1 MLARQAADE
10 FNAEGLKD
18 LESSARNLL
27 ASALLELDRT
37 GDAEKEMAVVQK
49 GSLQDPTL
57 RLAAAITSARL
68 QVRSGKLTEG
78 IRELDSVAA
87 QSKNLGIAALQFEA
101 RLAQG
106 ETALFGGDKR
116 TALSLLS
123 ALQKDAARKGFRQI
137 EVRARAVSQQIS
149 ASGNRAG

>member
-1 MLARQAADE
+1 
-10 FNAEGLKD
+10 

-27 ASALLELDRT
+27 ASALLELDRPE
-37 GDAEKEMAVVQK
+37 DAEKEMAVIRK
-49 GSLQDPTL
+49 SSLQDPTL
-57 RLAAAITSARL
+57 RLAAAITFARL

-78 IRELDSVAA
+78 IRELDSVAT
-87 QSKNLGIAALQFEA
+87 QSRNLGLAALQFEA
-101 RLAQG
+101 RLARG

-137 EVRARAVSQQIS
+137 EVRAKAVSQQITT
-149 ASGNRAG
+149 SGNRAG